1 MSASVKM
8 IRFLIFLSGI
18 LMILTYFIFINA
30 EMKLII
36 VQSDWISNDLFFTL
50 SSGAFA
56 STLVVLLSE
65 VRHYLT
71 LKRDNQDQLF
81 FQLVSIYGQL
91 LIMQNSMKRLIE
103 NLAESVSE
111 PLLDQSIYICRQ
123 NIAFIFN
130 LDYTTFCSKEK
141 VKQTLQLFIRDKF
154 AIESLFTDCI
164 YLKIA
169 INADKQTHLQKCGTQ
184 GCITAQDY
192 NTSQVLIRL
201 QKDIAPWLIKINSY
215 LEHLD
220 NSVSNRYNWT
230 SKRDNMLLYENNYTI
245 KTLEDFL
252 KEHYANIGLI
262 K

>member
-18 LMILTYFIFINA
+18 LMILTYFIFVNA

-71 LKRDNQDQLF
+71 LKRNNQDQLF
-81 FQLVSIYGQL
+81 FQLASIYGQL

-111 PLLDQSIYICRQ
+111 PLLDQPIYICRQ
-123 NIAFIFN
+123 NIAFIYN

-141 VKQTLQLFIRDKF
+141 VKQTLQLFKRDKF

-184 GCITAQDY
+184 GYITAQDH
-192 NTSQVLIRL
+192 NTGQVLIRL

-215 LEHLD
+215 LEHLN

-230 SKRDNMLLYENNYTI
+230 SKRDNMLLYENDYTE
-245 KTLEDFL
+245 KSLENFL
-252 KEHYANIGLI
+252 KEGKA
-262 K
+262 

>member
-65 VRHYLT
+65 VRHYFT
-71 LKRDNQDQLF
+71 LKRNNQDQLF
-81 FQLVSIYGQL
+81 FQLASIYGQL

-111 PLLDQSIYICRQ
+111 PLLDQSIHICRQ

-169 INADKQTHLQKCGTQ
+169 INADKQTYLQKCGTQ
-184 GCITAQDY
+184 GCITAQDH

-215 LEHLD
+215 LERLD

-230 SKRDNMLLYENNYTI
+230 LKRDNMLLYENNYTI

-252 KEHYANIGLI
+252 KEDKIY
-262 K
+262 